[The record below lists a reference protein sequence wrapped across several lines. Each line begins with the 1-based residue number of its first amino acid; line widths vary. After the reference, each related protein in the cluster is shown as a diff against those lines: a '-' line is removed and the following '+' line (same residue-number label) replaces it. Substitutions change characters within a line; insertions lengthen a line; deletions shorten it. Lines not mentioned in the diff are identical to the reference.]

1 MLRTAGII
9 AVAAL
14 ISGSNLAQAQ
24 SLPGL
29 PSDEWFVPK
38 TGIIDTDAQLEADN
52 IRANSYRSKPI
63 GKQQNWNLD
72 LGHFQQDF
80 SEEPDLRQRIEERD
94 ESYTGLRLSVPL
106 RKRR

>member
-1 MLRTAGII
+1 MFRSALFI

-14 ISGSNLAQAQ
+14 MSGSWPAGAQ
-24 SLPGL
+24 SPPGL
-29 PSDEWFVPK
+29 PADEWFVPK
-38 TGIIDTDAQLEADN
+38 TGIIDTDAQIDADN
-52 IRANSYRSKPI
+52 IRANSHRSRPI

-80 SEEPDLRQRIEERD
+80 SEETDLRQRIEERD

-106 RKRR
+106 RGRR